1 MLVVLIRRGVKKAQ
15 EKDPNRGAW
24 ADDDPKSKVGTFV
37 ELGRSDYDLYLW
49 LRNFLGHT
57 PNMNKFGK
65 ANNPG
70 WDIPGEER

>member
-1 MLVVLIRRGVKKAQ
+1 MIQNQKLEHLL
-15 EKDPNRGAW
+15 
-24 ADDDPKSKVGTFV
+24 T
-37 ELGRSDYDLYLW
+37 LGKSDYDLYLF

-70 WDIPGEER
+70 WDIPGEDKY